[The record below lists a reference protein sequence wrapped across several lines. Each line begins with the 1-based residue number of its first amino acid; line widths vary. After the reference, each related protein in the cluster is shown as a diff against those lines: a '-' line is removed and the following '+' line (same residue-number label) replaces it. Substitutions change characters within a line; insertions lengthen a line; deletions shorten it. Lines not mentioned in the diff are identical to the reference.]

1 VCVHT
6 EGKPGISMAGR
17 RNVEVGRSQEG
28 RSALQNKWMK
38 GSGEVEI
45 PRLEEWFNVV
55 HTMEVK
61 SCKLRDSVKDMKN
74 SYH

>member
-1 VCVHT
+1 MCVHT

-38 GSGEVEI
+38 GSREVEI
-45 PRLEEWFNVV
+45 LRLEE
-55 HTMEVK
+55 
-61 SCKLRDSVKDMKN
+61 KLEKENQMRVQRETWEPVWAGSRGRR
-74 SYH
+74 

>member
-45 PRLEEWFNVV
+45 PRLEE
-55 HTMEVK
+55 
-61 SCKLRDSVKDMKN
+61 KLEKENQMRVERETWEPVWAGSRGRR
-74 SYH
+74 

>member
-1 VCVHT
+1 
-6 EGKPGISMAGR
+6 MAGR

-45 PRLEEWFNVV
+45 PRLEE
-55 HTMEVK
+55 
-61 SCKLRDSVKDMKN
+61 KLEKENQMRVQRETWEPVWAGSRGRR
-74 SYH
+74 

>member
-45 PRLEEWFNVV
+45 PRLEE
-55 HTMEVK
+55 
-61 SCKLRDSVKDMKN
+61 KLEKENQMRVQRETWEPVWAGSRGRR
-74 SYH
+74 

>member
-1 VCVHT
+1 MCVHT

-45 PRLEEWFNVV
+45 PRLEE
-55 HTMEVK
+55 
-61 SCKLRDSVKDMKN
+61 KLEKENQMRVQRETWEPVWAGSRGRR
-74 SYH
+74 